1 MGKDKKV
8 LKPMVHKNSLDLI
21 SDGKSIKYFEC
32 VPGLPLQIEAT
43 GKKTL
48 RILTRLQFSD
58 SMGQEDSYRI
68 RVSEG
73 TKVLGTY
80 YFNTERSPSSQIEK
94 RMDRVPG
101 KWRSCEVDVP
111 KGKHRFNVSL
121 LAGGTP
127 LEIEI
132 SIGAGYDDNAMR
144 FSDNEIS
151 EAAQRIGMMGGAK
164 TFDSFITKWGISALK
179 ELMINRKKSI
189 KLRGFYSLSDYRDT
203 PEKRYWSG
211 GFDLSYRW
219 GSYRN
224 IKYSIRHLDE
234 FYLRH
239 YIDRDISVSDLAAC
253 VFTDRNQNVTLT
265 HRLSKL
271 IWINISP
278 GYLQRYYSRPFT
290 EFDLDIVYLKGRI
303 NYKLKNIGSVALQIN
318 RGKANNI
325 SYSSQLRPSSF
336 DRSYE
341 TVETF
346 IPIKVNKNL
355 PMISEIGVSLRTE
368 YRVYEAEDV
377 NDPLHSGRSHMDSKY
392 DIWLEKKLTEDIGI
406 TLTSRYRSR
415 TTDSSYNWVND
426 LKSFKQLQFWFNI
439 EWDLIYDKY

>member
-1 MGKDKKV
+1 MQFL
-8 LKPMVHKNSLDLI
+8 LKI
-21 SDGKSIKYFEC
+21 IF
-32 VPGLPLQIEAT
+32 
-43 GKKTL
+43 
-48 RILTRLQFSD
+48 LT
-58 SMGQEDSYRI
+58 
-68 RVSEG
+68 
-73 TKVLGTY
+73 
-80 YFNTERSPSSQIEK
+80 
-94 RMDRVPG
+94 
-101 KWRSCEVDVP
+101 
-111 KGKHRFNVSL
+111 FNVSL

-151 EAAQRIGMMGGAK
+151 EAAQEIGMMGGAK

-211 GFDLSYRW
+211 GFDMSYRW

-239 YIDRDISVSDLAAC
+239 YIDRDVSVSDLAAC

-355 PMISEIGVSLRTE
+355 PIISEVGVSLRTE

-392 DIWLEKKLTEDIGI
+392 DIWLKKKLTEDIGI

-415 TTDSSYNWVND
+415 TTDSSYSWVND